1 MSTPTSPD
9 RRSWPLI
16 VSVVAVVA
24 TVHVASLLP
33 LTPPT
38 LMENRVLASA
48 PGIPDSWKA
57 WAELPKR
64 LDDFAID
71 RFPLRPFMIGG
82 LNFLRYKI
90 GYSGSKKV
98 IVGRSGW
105 LFFDDTSHLARVA
118 GVERLDAPGVR
129 IWVQGLRQR
138 VDYLGRR
145 NTPFY
150 VLLGPPKEDIYPEF
164 RPSWLPSERIP
175 TEFDDLVTAAHANGL
190 TQVVDPRA
198 GILAAKPTRLYD
210 AFDTHWTALGA
221 YIGYRALM
229 SRIAQDDPAMAP
241 RPFEELGVKTVT
253 GAKATRDMAS
263 MLGIAD
269 FVKHEGRTTFA
280 GPWPIHDPKRTTFLG
295 PRTDANAPQVL
306 QTDAGSGKTA
316 LLVRDSFA
324 LEVLPLLKAH
334 FSTLVVAHVEDGWFR
349 PDLVER
355 YKPDAVLLVIIG
367 NSARYAMDVMPALD
381 EAPQLAGGSAPSSK

>member
-1 MSTPTSPD
+1 MSTPATSN
-9 RRSWPLI
+9 RRSWSLI

-24 TVHVASLLP
+24 TVHLASLLP
-33 LTPPT
+33 LKPPA

-48 PGIPDSWKA
+48 PGIPDSRKA

-82 LNFLRYKI
+82 LNFLRYKL
-90 GYSGSKKV
+90 GYSGSDQV
-98 IVGRSGW
+98 IVGRDGW
-105 LFFDDTSHLARVA
+105 LFFDDTSHLSRVA
-118 GVERLDAPGVR
+118 GVERLDAPRVR
-129 IWVQGLRQR
+129 DWVQGLRQR

-150 VLLGPPKEDIYPEF
+150 ILLGPAKEDMFPEF
-164 RPSWLPSERIP
+164 LPGWLPSERIP
-175 TEFDDLVTAAHANGL
+175 TEFDDLVTASHTNGL

-198 GILAAKPTRLYD
+198 EILAAKPARIYD

-241 RPFEELGVKTVT
+241 RPFEALGAKTVT
-253 GAKATRDMAS
+253 GAKAKPDMAL
-263 MLGIAD
+263 MIGIAD
-269 FVKHEGRTTFA
+269 FVKHEGRTTFR
-280 GPWPIHDPKRTTFLG
+280 GPWEIHDPKRTTFLG
-295 PRTDANAPQVL
+295 PRTDINAPRVL
-306 QTDAGSGKTA
+306 HTDAASGKTA
-316 LLVRDSFA
+316 LLLRDSFA

-355 YKPDAVLLVIIG
+355 YKPDAVLLVIIE
-367 NSARYAMDVMPALD
+367 NSARYAMDLMPTLD
-381 EAPQLAGGSAPSSK
+381 EAKLADGSAPPSK